1 MSPTETP
8 EKSIKIK
15 TKKNTSKAKLEAKP
29 SYKYVERRCK
39 IVESLIVDAN
49 NSAMQTI
56 FLVLNDIYDRNVQL
70 KMNID
75 SKDFSQLGFS
85 ISSMD
90 LIEIAAWLRND
101 NSIMILNVPEDARTI
116 SLQMLMDSLENNNES
131 EVIEEENDED
141 SITEEIISLTQD
153 PEPIKEEKQTF
164 TKTVK
169 VSKFGRSK

>member
-1 MSPTETP
+1 
-8 EKSIKIK
+8 
-15 TKKNTSKAKLEAKP
+15 
-29 SYKYVERRCK
+29 
-39 IVESLIVDAN
+39 
-49 NSAMQTI
+49 MQTI